1 MLQAFFDDRV
11 PGNRRLAIVFWR
23 DGVVTSHALFLALL
37 LLYDQVPGLVFATL
51 AGLFL
56 GYTAWIMRS
65 IWLNAGNVQR
75 PEWGWM
81 ARVLTIGWTI
91 NAVVVCLFLTL
102 AKLDGQPLQ
111 FLG

>member
-1 MLQAFFDDRV
+1 MLRAFFDDSV
-11 PGNRRLAIVFWR
+11 PGRRRLATVFWR
-23 DGVVTSHALFLALL
+23 DGVLASHALFLGLL
-37 LLYDQVPGLVFATL
+37 LLYGRLAAPAFAVLV
-51 AGLFL
+51 GLFL
-56 GYTAWIMRS
+56 CYTAWIMRT
-65 IWLNAGNVQR
+65 IWLNAGNVDR

-102 AKLDGQPLQ
+102 ARFDDKPLQ